1 MTVMNAGIRAIRTQ
15 AEIGLVDVYTASRQG
30 LPGGSD
36 IAAVRAAAF
45 NHFNMA
51 GLPNSRVESWRYTD
65 LRRLMQD
72 AKPLAPPPDTD
83 AKARAHDAGAVFAAL
98 GFRRLVILNGS
109 FAADM
114 SDLARLEPGLTIRS
128 MADGLA
134 LDEPLLSQ
142 GLGPTVPAADPAL
155 ALNTALAGDGVVITV
170 SPGATIERPIH
181 LVFVNT
187 GATPAAMVTR
197 SLVVVGSAAR
207 ATLVE
212 THEGP
217 AQQDYQ
223 VNTALQLVVGD
234 EAHVDHVKV
243 TAEGNAAI
251 HVATLLAHIGARA
264 KFNELGFT
272 AGGAVVRN
280 QLFVLLAGE
289 SSEVN
294 LRGLSLLADRQHAD
308 NTLTVDHSVAGSQ
321 SREVFKA
328 VVDDEARAVFQGKIT
343 VRPQA
348 QQTDAKM
355 MSRALLLSDRAEA
368 DCKPELE
375 IFADDV
381 QCGHGATTG
390 ALDDQLKFYL
400 MARGIPEKQAEA
412 LLVQAFAAEVIETI
426 EHEDIR
432 DALMDAMVDWL
443 RRRG

>member
-1 MTVMNAGIRAIRTQ
+1 MNAGIRPIRTQ
-15 AEIGLVDVYTASRQG
+15 AELGLVDVYATSRQG

-45 NHFNMA
+45 NHFALA
-51 GLPNSRVESWRYTD
+51 GLPNPRVEAWKYTD
-65 LRRLMQD
+65 LRRLMRD
-72 AKPLAPPPDTD
+72 AKPLAAPPNAE
-83 AKARAHDAGAVFAAL
+83 AKERAHDAGGIFAAL

-114 SDLARLEPGLTIRS
+114 SDLASLETGLTVRS
-128 MADGLA
+128 MAGALA

-142 GLGPTVPAADPAL
+142 GLGPTVPANDPAL

-187 GATPAAMVTR
+187 NETPAAMVTR
-197 SLVVVGSAAR
+197 SLVVVGGGAR
-207 ATLVE
+207 ATFVE
-212 THEGP
+212 THEGRDH
-217 AQQDYQ
+217 QDYQ
-223 VNTALQLVVGD
+223 VNTVLQLVVGD
-234 EAHVDHVKV
+234 EAQVDHIKV
-243 TAEGNAAI
+243 TREGGAAI
-251 HVATLLAHIGARA
+251 HVATLLANIGARA

-289 SSEVN
+289 GTEAN

-308 NTLTVDHSVAGSQ
+308 NTLAVDHAVAGCR

-328 VVDDEARAVFQGKIT
+328 VVDDEARAVFQGKIS
-343 VRPQA
+343 VRPLA
-348 QQTDAKM
+348 QKTDAKM
-355 MSRALLLSDRAEA
+355 MSRALLLSDSAEA

-390 ALDDQLKFYL
+390 TLDDQLKFYL
-400 MARGIPEKQAEA
+400 MARGIPEKEAEA
-412 LLVQAFAAEVIETI
+412 LLIQAFAAEVVETI
-426 EHEDIR
+426 EHEGIR
-432 DALMDAMVDWL
+432 DALMDATVAWL
-443 RRRG
+443 GQRG